1 MRSRYSN
8 FGEIFIMMIGWAI
21 VLAVLTKAFTP
32 AEEPGTS
39 GKPSTTPQ
47 VRMMLRH
54 VGCNEQLKTTVL
66 QALTSLP
73 WLSTVEF
80 KSMSQKPAAH
90 AEEAKT
96 EEPCTTH
103 LTALVQVVEEADFIQ
118 LIETLRAIGIAPKN
132 LTFAGLP
139 RFALVARVADMS
151 CESCPRA
158 AFDALTPLGVSVTY
172 YATTNQGKIDP
183 SRITSLEWLEPLKS
197 KSLDKAKHTIT
208 VTVRSNRA
216 ARVDEMIRA
225 LAGAGFFPLSV
236 RIMVTTADK
245 A

>member
-8 FGEIFIMMIGWAI
+8 FGEIFIMMIGWAV
-21 VLAVLTKAFTP
+21 VLAVLTKSFTP

-66 QALTSLP
+66 QALTSLQ

-80 KSMSQKPAAH
+80 KSMPQKPTAH

-118 LIETLRAIGIAPKN
+118 LIETLHTIGIAPKN
-132 LTFAGLP
+132 LTLAGLP

-151 CESCPRA
+151 CESCTRA
-158 AFDALTPLGVSVTY
+158 AFEALTPLGVSVTY

-183 SRITSLEWLEPLKS
+183 SRITSLGWIGS
-197 KSLDKAKHTIT
+197 KSLDREKHTIT
-208 VTVRSNRA
+208 ATVRSNRA
-216 ARVDEMIRA
+216 ARIDEMIRA
-225 LAGAGFFPLSV
+225 LEGAGLFPLSV